1 MGMVTRRHFV
11 TINFFLG
18 RGQPERQG
26 QGHEGTCPLPPLWRR
41 PCLATN
47 GIDWFGCNVELHV
60 LTGGI

>member
-26 QGHEGTCPLPPLWRR
+26 QGHEGTCPCLPSGAAHVWQRTESTG
-41 PCLATN
+41 LAAMWN
-47 GIDWFGCNVELHV
+47 YMY
-60 LTGGI
+60 